1 MHRLLDTHEASPP
14 ADAHGPHDKTA
25 WVRMRGREVLPEAT
39 GVLVGTLLGATCWA
53 LLIIVVCVIAA
64 LS

>member
-1 MHRLLDTHEASPP
+1 MYRLLDTHEASPP
-14 ADAHGPHDKTA
+14 ADAHDPHDKT
-25 WVRMRGREVLPEAT
+25 VRMRGREVLPEAT

-53 LLIIVVCVIAA
+53 LLIIVVCVVTA